1 MLFRIVPKSD
11 RSFACFSVQ
20 KQRRLAIDLVASVAV
35 IAYCFGS
42 LSDVWSQET
51 GAVKQSATVDAQ
63 PLLLLTE
70 RMSEALDT
78 IGSPLLASIQS
89 GLKRVRDL
97 DGDEQVTKE
106 VQRFLDP
113 ECDFLIEIEK
123 DGTIKPQLLKA
134 SLGLDENGWRTSLVK
149 VINRSGVAAKL
160 RAESPN
166 ALPIPNGPADEVSKR
181 WLELRLFEGRPMTAN
196 LSGLGLEYR
205 IMQLYASQPG
215 EKSATIEFN
224 VSGFPNKS
232 SPIIRQW
239 RFAKST
245 DGWGKPN
252 SCTIEA
258 KLDALHI
265 EQTGADPYVSAP
277 VKARGAQMRLKWWGR
292 AAEDGIAQ
300 VFWWTKELPQ
310 PDGSRLANIQ
320 VFKDRE
326 QEYSAE
332 FLVEGDLAGV
342 RIDPNGGPGSTRI
355 DWIDLEYASGEGLE
369 WTNLVVPC
377 MVADSH
383 VVHFNVTDY
392 DGTPCMAS
400 FEIRDSSG
408 RVYPS
413 QTKRQAPDMFFQTQ
427 IYRETGETIRLP
439 NGTYRVRCN
448 HGPESTTEF
457 KQLVVDGKPSSLDYR
472 VSRWIDTAKQGY
484 WSGDHHIHAAGCLH
498 YENPT
503 QGILPIDMLRHIMGE
518 DVKVGCCLTWGP
530 CFDFQKQFFKGRPDD
545 VSRYPYLLRY
555 DIEVSGFGSHV
566 SGHLNLLKLKQQ
578 LPPGGNS
585 KSHWPTLGLNT
596 LRWAKGQGAVTGTA
610 HSGSGLTNYVG
621 RTQGTDGP
629 FELPN
634 YNIPAYDGIG
644 ANEFIMQVT
653 HQVDGPQGIKVPAI
667 DFLATMNTP
676 RAQEWNIWYHALNC
690 GFPVVV
696 SGETDFP
703 CMTGERVGIGRVY
716 VKLEGRLEYDAWV
729 EALRQGNSY
738 VSDGTCHLMDFRQ
751 QADGSFRVRAAAMR
765 ESRVPQQIEL
775 IVNGLPVETTT
786 ITTDGQIQDVVFAK
800 PKINKSSWIAV
811 RSFPNAHTNPI
822 RVLVDGAPIR
832 ASKASAEWC
841 LAGVEQCWLAKR
853 QSYHLDEL
861 EQAKQAY
868 DHARSVYKKI
878 IEESDE

>member
-1 MLFRIVPKSD
+1 MNSIAASKADIKPKASQVHRTDRVLF
-11 RSFACFSVQ
+11 A
-20 KQRRLAIDLVASVAV
+20 RLLG
-35 IAYCFGS
+35 YNR
-42 LSDVWSQET
+42 LSR
-51 GAVKQSATVDAQ
+51 
-63 PLLLLTE
+63 L
-70 RMSEALDT
+70 
-78 IGSPLLASIQS
+78 SIRFYES
-89 GLKRVRDL
+89 NKTFHL
-97 DGDEQVTKE
+97 DEQVTKE
-106 VQRFLDP
+106 VQRLLDP

-123 DGTIKPQLLKA
+123 DGTVKPQLLKA
-134 SLGLDENGWRTSLVK
+134 SLGLAENGWRTSLVK
-149 VINRSGVAAKL
+149 VINRSGVGAKL

-166 ALPIPNGPADEVSKR
+166 ALPIPNGPADEISKR
-181 WLELRLFEGRPMTAN
+181 WLELRLFAGRPMTAN

-205 IMQLYASQPG
+205 IMQPYASQPG
-215 EKSATIEFN
+215 EKTATIEFN

-258 KLDALHI
+258 RQDALHI

-332 FLVEGDLAGV
+332 FLVEGELAGV

-369 WTNLVVPC
+369 WTNLAVPC
-377 MVADSH
+377 KVAASH

-413 QTKRQAPDMFFQTQ
+413 QTKRQSPDMFFQTQ

-448 HGPESTTEF
+448 HGPESNTEI
-457 KQLVVDGKPSSLDYR
+457 KQLVVDGKPSALDYR
-472 VSRWIDTAKQGY
+472 VSRWIDTSKQGY
-484 WSGDHHIHAAGCLH
+484 WSSDHHIHAAGCLH

-596 LRWAKGQGAVTGTA
+596 LRWAKGQGAVTG
-610 HSGSGLTNYVG
+610 N
-621 RTQGTDGP
+621 
-629 FELPN
+629 
-634 YNIPAYDGIG
+634 
-644 ANEFIMQVT
+644 
-653 HQVDGPQGIKVPAI
+653 KVPAI

-703 CMTGERVGIGRVY
+703 CMSGERVGIGRVY
-716 VKLEGRLEYDAWV
+716 VKLDGRLEYDAWV
-729 EALRQGNSY
+729 EAPISIENQAGVTSSIRLESEQFVDERLGESRMRWLRIELVPDTPLTGASWEHRKLRIWSRDQG
-738 VSDGTCHLMDFRQ
+738 
-751 QADGSFRVRAAAMR
+751 VRAAAISVNVGQGTQDLGFR
-765 ESRVPQQIEL
+765 GEL
-775 IVNGLPVETTT
+775 AQTFL
-786 ITTDGQIQDVVFAK
+786 
-800 PKINKSSWIAV
+800 V
-811 RSFPNAHTNPI
+811 R
-822 RVLVDGAPIR
+822 
-832 ASKASAEWC
+832 
-841 LAGVEQCWLAKR
+841 
-853 QSYHLDEL
+853 
-861 EQAKQAY
+861 
-868 DHARSVYKKI
+868 
-878 IEESDE
+878 